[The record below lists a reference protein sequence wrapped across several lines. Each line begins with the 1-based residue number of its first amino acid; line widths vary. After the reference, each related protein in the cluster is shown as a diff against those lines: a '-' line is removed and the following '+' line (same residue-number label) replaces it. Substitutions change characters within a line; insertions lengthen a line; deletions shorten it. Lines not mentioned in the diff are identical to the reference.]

1 MSNVT
6 IIKKYPNRRLYDT
19 STSTYITLSDIKDMV
34 LRSEEF
40 KVIDAKTSEDLTRQ
54 TLMQI
59 MLEEEAQ
66 GMPLFSVSMLSRM
79 IKMYGQAQQSA
90 FGPFFE
96 NSLQQFLKTQE
107 MIEQQMKKMSS
118 ADFDSKKAQSTNV
131 WKNGVEQNTK
141 VWQELFEQQKKTG
154 DAFLE
159 QMQKFFK
166 K

>member
-19 STSTYITLSDIKDMV
+19 STSTYITLNDIKEMV

-40 KVIDAKTSEDLTRQ
+40 NVIDAKTNEDLTRQ

-79 IKMYGQAQQSA
+79 IKMYGQTQQST

-107 MIEQQMKKMSS
+107 VIEQQMKKMSS
-118 ADFDSKKAQSTNV
+118 SGFDSKKSEANI
-131 WKNGVEQNTK
+131 WKSGVEQNSK
-141 VWQELFEQQKKTG
+141 IWQELFDQQKKTG

-159 QMQKFFK
+159 QMQRFFK